1 MICFVVQNTRK
12 RENMDAAYHQ
22 MMLERQEQLEI
33 ALYNA
38 QSGKGTIDDW
48 AIIRF
53 ECGALNKPIGKSNDN
68 HTARD

>member
-1 MICFVVQNTRK
+1 
-12 RENMDAAYHQ
+12 MDAEYHQ

-48 AIIRF
+48 AVIRF
-53 ECGALNKPIGKSNDN
+53 ECGALKTPIGKPNDN
-68 HTARD
+68 YPTREQQRI

>member
-1 MICFVVQNTRK
+1 
-12 RENMDAAYHQ
+12 MDAAYHQ

-48 AIIRF
+48 AVIRF
-53 ECGALNKPIGKSNDN
+53 ECGALNNPIGKQND
-68 HTARD
+68 HSEVRKQQRI